1 MKIGF
6 IGFGEVS
13 YILSKI
19 FFDNGFKVLTSVE
32 GRSIKTK
39 DFVNSI
45 DYIELLPTFEEVAK
59 ESDILISANSPH
71 SALGIALRYGSLTNG
86 VYLDFNNI
94 SPETAKQ
101 MARFIGDDHFVDSAI
116 MGKVK
121 SKELNIYLSGK
132 LASKVKSFIMDNLE
146 GNCDS
151 KINTVVISD
160 NIGDVSALKI
170 LRSSYTKG
178 VSALLIET
186 FESAKKLDLE
196 EELWDILDLT
206 ENKPFR
212 ESATSRINNSYKSSK
227 RKYEELEEV
236 LEFLDSCSDKEKEK
250 LMATATRDK
259 FKYLKNRDFDN

>member
-13 YILSKI
+13 YRLSKI
-19 FFDNGFKVLTSVE
+19 FSDNGFDVLTSVE

-45 DYIELLPTFEEVAK
+45 DYIELLSTFEEVAK

-94 SPETAKQ
+94 SPDTSKQ
-101 MARFIGDDHFVDSAI
+101 IANFLGDNHFVDSVI

-121 SKELNIYLSGK
+121 SKVLNIYLSGK
-132 LASKVKSFIMDNLE
+132 LANKVESFIMDNLDSDV
-146 GNCDS
+146 DS
-151 KINTVVISD
+151 KINTVVVSES
-160 NIGDVSALKI
+160 IGDVSALKI

-186 FESAKKLDLE
+186 FESAKKLGLE

-212 ESATSRINNSYKSSK
+212 EAATSRINNSYKSSK

-236 LEFLDSCSDKEKEK
+236 LEFLGSFSDNEKEK
-250 LMATATRDK
+250 LMAIATRDK
-259 FKYLKNRDFDN
+259 FKFLKNRD